1 MYSVHKA
8 IYKDGRLVLKT
19 NDEIPDGAKVLVTVV
34 AEPKQDYLINAS
46 EEVLDKIWNNEEDN
60 IYEELLKK

>member
-1 MYSVHKA
+1 MYSVHQA
-8 IYKDGRLVLKT
+8 IYENGKLVLSG
-19 NDEIPDGAKVLVTVV
+19 NEQIPNGAKVFVAVV
-34 AEPKQDYLINAS
+34 SEPQQDYLLKAS